1 MCIFIWSAWTELYYI
16 QGSGTS
22 TRILARYASFHMVQ
36 VASVSMDPYTQ
47 HSTTINQ
54 TLSNVQSIIL
64 NAHSWLNTLNTL
76 PCMLLSMVHH
86 MCYIEFPFQC
96 MYIYNL
102 AAFFNIHS
110 GGANAPPAL
119 RFAPPVRLFLPPE
132 KVPFYK
138 KYTLLFIGRN
148 KTQRFLMWHNANLA
162 LFTRF
167 APPVKF
173 P

>member
-1 MCIFIWSAWTELYYI
+1 
-16 QGSGTS
+16 
-22 TRILARYASFHMVQ
+22 
-36 VASVSMDPYTQ
+36 
-47 HSTTINQ
+47 
-54 TLSNVQSIIL
+54 
-64 NAHSWLNTLNTL
+64 
-76 PCMLLSMVHH
+76 MLLSMVHH

-138 KYTLLFIGRN
+138 KYSLLFIGRN
-148 KTQRFLMWHNANLA
+148 KTQRFLMWHNMNLPFLRDLPHQWSFLKKGLA
-162 LFTRF
+162 WCMLLSMVHHMYLPYNACWYIDNLPEIIKYNLLVLYYKKMSHCNPYKYT
-167 APPVKF
+167 AVDSCMKTIIILYSN
-173 P
+173 